1 MSFSL
6 IRLTFM
12 IFNHAL
18 LTFTASFQKCDD
30 VQKRYSSII
39 ITVLTLCDYRVNK
52 VKIFP
57 LLAWIFL
64 DGLGS
69 VRFFYIKKVI
79 QLS

>member
-1 MSFSL
+1 
-6 IRLTFM
+6 M

-52 VKIFP
+52 VKLFSITG
-57 LLAWIFL
+57 LDFL

-69 VRFFYIKKVI
+69 VRFFYIKKVT